1 VHTVRQS
8 YARAVAKVAFV
19 AHCLLNQNAKVI
31 GGAVCPGIYSPLV
44 EQLRA
49 RDWQLLQMPCPE
61 LTFTGMNRF
70 WAVRE
75 QYDTIAY
82 RRHCRR
88 IVAPVAGAVAAH
100 LERGDEVV
108 LIGLEGSPSMG
119 VRITSSDPQRAG
131 RPEWPDGAPELEPG
145 RGILIEELLNELA
158 ERGIPEPRASGATN
172 ALPTHDADRERAD
185 IAALLGD

>member
-1 VHTVRQS
+1 VHTVRQR

-31 GGAVCPGIYSPLV
+31 GGAVCPGIYSPVV

-49 RDWQLLQMPCPE
+49 RGWQLVQMPCPE

-75 QYDTIAY
+75 QYDTVAY

-88 IVAPVAGAVAAH
+88 IVEPVAGAVGAH

-119 VRITSSDPQRAG
+119 VRLTSSDPDRGG
-131 RPEWPDGAPELEPG
+131 RPEWPDGAPELASG
-145 RGILIEELLNELA
+145 RGILIEELLRELA
-158 ERGIPEPRASGATN
+158 ERGFPEPRVSGVTN
-172 ALPTHDADRERAD
+172 ALPTHDPEEERAD